1 MQHDRGRGAGRGA
14 TVPSPL
20 PAGAAV
26 GMRAVSLWRRG
37 MSVLLGCPG
46 RMQGLKTQLHLLGR
60 QGAPGSLHLLR
71 NRLSCSGNT
80 RGKGT
85 LGVST
90 GTQKAYSHRH
100 SHPPALKSPLTYF
113 PRLALCIMALTGFP
127 TPSLTPQPSMA
138 PYCPEVKSRLPS
150 LAARASHDLA
160 QLTSLH
166 P

>member
-90 GTQKAYSHRH
+90 GTQKAYSHIHSQAFTPTSSQIPPDLLPQARPLH
-100 SHPPALKSPLTYF
+100 HGPYWFPYPKSHPTTFHGSLL
-113 PRLALCIMALTGFP
+113 PRG
-127 TPSLTPQPSMA
+127 
-138 PYCPEVKSRLPS
+138 EV
-150 LAARASHDLA
+150 
-160 QLTSLH
+160 
-166 P
+166 